1 VGLEFADRI
10 GRIPVYPAADGY
22 ALSESVALLAS
33 NEAPFA
39 PLPEVVA
46 AAAEAARTAHRYPDP
61 GASGLRAAV
70 AKKTGV
76 SVDQIATGNGSC
88 DVLLALGE
96 ALLQPGRELVYAWPA
111 FSMYP
116 QLSATTGATDVQVP
130 LDADD
135 RHDLKAL
142 AAAVTPET
150 RLLLICNPNNP
161 TSTLVPIAEV
171 EELLQSVGDSVCVVL
186 DEAYREFVTSE
197 EPDATLELLSRYPN
211 LVILRTFSKVYGLAA
226 LRVGYGLCGAPTLR
240 TAVDQVRQPF
250 FCNASAQAAAIEAL
264 AHGDEV
270 DRRVALMVDER
281 ERLSTGLEALGCQVA
296 QSQANFLW
304 VKLPDGADEKETVA
318 GLSAR
323 DILVRAGT
331 ALGGAGHLRITVG
344 LPEQHQRL
352 LTALAELLPQ
362 R

>member
-1 VGLEFADRI
+1 MGLEFADRI

-226 LRVGYGLCGAPTLR
+226 LRVGYGLCGDPTLR

-331 ALGGAGHLRITVG
+331 ALGGEGHLRITVG
-344 LPEQHQRL
+344 LPEQHERL